1 MTYQRIRG
9 YLESIT
15 QTALNSA
22 GIQKVFFD
30 NVAHSQPDAAESYA
44 EISISFT
51 TIKVDTIGACAG
63 NDNVNGSVYVFI
75 RTPANVGSVLGEEAS
90 LSVFGEWCNSA
101 DVSLRSF
108 DGPRTI
114 SNDDESV
121 HQLYSISAAFFG
133 KLD

>member
-1 MTYQRIRG
+1 MSYQRIRG
-9 YLESIT
+9 YLESTT

-22 GIQKVFFD
+22 GIEKVFFD
-30 NVAHSQPDAAESYA
+30 NVAHVQPGADESYA
-44 EISISFT
+44 EITISFT
-51 TIKVDTIGACAG
+51 NIKVDTIGACAG
-63 NDNVNGSVYVFI
+63 NDNVNGSVSVFI

-90 LSVFGEWCNSA
+90 LSVFGEWCNST

-114 SNDDESV
+114 TSDDESA